1 MIYSLRKCTL
11 DDFDFLYELKKQN
24 FKKYVDNIWGW
35 NDSDQIK
42 RMRIDLD
49 EHLSHKRIIILDGK
63 QIGVLAT
70 HITDNGD
77 LFINEINLLKEYQGK
92 GIGTKILSD
101 ILYNNLDRRI
111 ILQVFK
117 DNPAINLYK
126 RLGFKIYNET
136 ETHYQMEKK

>member
-49 EHLSHKRIIILDGK
+49 EHLSHKRIIILDGR

-70 HITDNGD
+70 HITDNED
-77 LFINEINLLKEYQGK
+77 FFINEINLLKEYQGK

-101 ILYNNLDRRI
+101 ILNNNLDRRI

>member
-49 EHLSHKRIIILDGK
+49 EHLSHKRIIILDGR

-92 GIGTKILSD
+92 GIGTKLLSD

>member
-11 DDFDFLYELKKQN
+11 EDFDFLYELKKQN
-24 FKKYVDNIWGW
+24 FKKYVENIWGW

-49 EHLSHKRIIILDGK
+49 EHLSHKRIIILDGN

-101 ILYNNLDRRI
+101 ILNNNLDRRI

-136 ETHYQMEKK
+136 ETHYQMEKM

>member
-77 LFINEINLLKEYQGK
+77 LFINEINLLKDYQGK

>member
-1 MIYSLRKCTL
+1 
-11 DDFDFLYELKKQN
+11 
-24 FKKYVDNIWGW
+24 
-35 NDSDQIK
+35 
-42 RMRIDLD
+42 MRIDLD

-77 LFINEINLLKEYQGK
+77 LFINEINLLKDYQGK

-101 ILYNNLDRRI
+101 ILYNNLDRSI

>member
-1 MIYSLRKCTL
+1 MMYRWRKCTL

-63 QIGVLAT
+63 QIGVLET
-70 HITDNGD
+70 NITDNGD
-77 LFINEINLLKEYQGK
+77 LFINEINLLKDYQGK

-111 ILQVFK
+111 ILQLFK